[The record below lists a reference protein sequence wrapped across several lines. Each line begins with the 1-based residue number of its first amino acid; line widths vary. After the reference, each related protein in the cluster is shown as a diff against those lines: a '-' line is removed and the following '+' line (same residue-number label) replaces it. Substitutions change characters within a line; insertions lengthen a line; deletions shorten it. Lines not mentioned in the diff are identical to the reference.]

1 MPDPELQWIPDET
14 AIPVR
19 TRVLSAAVLAVSC
32 VVIGIVIGRLTVGVP
47 AGTGPGPSTAISA
60 PLPKKPEPAVERPS
74 LALKGDTE
82 TATRTPAVSP
92 NPQAEPKT
100 DAPPVVLLNPGTA
113 DNNPSAARQETRAMT
128 QLRKERSS
136 WGAPQQGRERQ
147 TTDDRRDILSR
158 PAPDYHSLREYMLS
172 R

>member
-19 TRVLSAAVLAVSC
+19 TRAISAAVLAVSC

-47 AGTGPGPSTAISA
+47 AATGSGPPTVISA

-74 LALKGDTE
+74 LALRGDTE

-92 NPQAEPKT
+92 NPEAEPKT

-113 DNNPSAARQETRAMT
+113 DNNASAAQQETRARP
-128 QLRKERSS
+128 RKERSS
-136 WGAPQQGRERQ
+136 WGTPQQGRERQ

-158 PAPDYHSLREYMLS
+158 PARDYHSLREYMLS